1 MTTPQ
6 HRCGHCGQLW
16 VGAHTCRSAPVSP
29 RFDGIVEADVL
40 TLETAAVDYRRALAA
55 LRKIRD
61 TERRPDLGPADVL
74 RIVGETVEA
83 FFAQVPK

>member
-1 MTTPQ
+1 MTTPV
-6 HRCGHCGQLW
+6 H
-16 VGAHTCRSAPVSP
+16 AAFAS
-29 RFDGIVEADVL
+29 
-40 TLETAAVDYRRALAA
+40 LEKLIAIAERAVAEQRRAVAA